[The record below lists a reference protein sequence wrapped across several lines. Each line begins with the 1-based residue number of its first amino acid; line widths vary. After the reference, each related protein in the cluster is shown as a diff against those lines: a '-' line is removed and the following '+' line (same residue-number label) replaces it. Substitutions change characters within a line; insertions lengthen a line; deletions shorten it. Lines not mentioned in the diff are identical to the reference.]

1 MKKIIFVFFAL
12 FVLISCARKDGYYPV
27 DKGWD
32 GVVDGREYRFRVEP
46 DGLYLYTDWDSGD
59 MHRISM
65 VHKMNGNYVK
75 EATDGLMK
83 FLCVN
88 KDNDYVYVMGYEN
101 VIDYYSQ
108 KIIAV
113 TMSVNDSIGFF
124 FSRKDIE
131 AIGLLEKY
139 MKR

>member
-1 MKKIIFVFFAL
+1 MKKIIFVFFGL
-12 FVLISCARKDGYYPV
+12 LMMVSCARKDGYYPV
-27 DKGWD
+27 NKGWD
-32 GVVDGREYRFRVEP
+32 GVCNGREYRFRVEP

-59 MHRISM
+59 MHSISM
-65 VHKMNGNYVK
+65 VHKMSGNFVK
-75 EATDGLMK
+75 ETTDGLMK

-101 VIDYYSQ
+101 VVDYYNQ

-113 TMSVNDSIGFF
+113 TMSVNDSTGFF
-124 FSRKDIE
+124 FSRKNIE

-139 MKR
+139 LKR

>member
-1 MKKIIFVFFAL
+1 MKKIIFVFFGL
-12 FVLISCARKDGYYPV
+12 LMMVSCARKDGYYPV

-32 GVVDGREYRFRVEP
+32 GVCNGQEYRFRVEP

-59 MHRISM
+59 MHSISM
-65 VHKMNGNYVK
+65 VHKMSGNFVK
-75 EATDGLMK
+75 ETTYGLMK

-101 VIDYYSQ
+101 VVDYYNQ

-113 TMSVNDSIGFF
+113 TMNVNDSIGFF

>member
-1 MKKIIFVFFAL
+1 MKKIIFAFFAL

-32 GVVDGREYRFRVEP
+32 GVMDGREYRFRVEP

-59 MHRISM
+59 AHRISM
-65 VHKMNGNYVK
+65 VHKMNGNFVK
-75 EATDGLMK
+75 DATDGLMK

-88 KDNDYVYVMGYEN
+88 EDNDYVYVMGYEN

-113 TMSVNDSIGFF
+113 TMSVNDSKGFF